1 METIQTYMTPVQ
13 NALKNPSG
21 LLNQSAKQAEGAAK
35 QAESAARKTADE
47 AAQNPESLLT
57 RLRNFD
63 TATLASVGVVAAET
77 IGFFSVGEML
87 GRFKI
92 VGYRSEAPAHH

>member
-1 METIQTYMTPVQ
+1 MQTVQSYATPLQ
-13 NALKNPSG
+13 NAIRNPSG
-21 LLNQSAKQAEGAAK
+21 LMQTASKAGAAAEK
-35 QAESAARKTADE
+35 TAESTAKE
-47 AAQNPESLLT
+47 AMHNPESFLE

-63 TATLASVGVVAAET
+63 TATVTTVAVVAAET

-92 VGYRSEAPAHH
+92 IGYRGDLSGEHH